1 MKFRIFSHKQNLYTN
16 SPFWPCNQRTW
27 SDWAISPDGR
37 IIELI
42 LEGRANNEEFS
53 ESVGYQDHDPRNFSI
68 EPWTGYFDIKGRKIY
83 RGDILIA
90 KNDPLYKQEVIWKDG
105 SFICKSLSNPDD
117 QMLLD
122 MDVKV
127 WKRVEISGNIHGVDF
142 EDS

>member
-1 MKFRIFSHKQNLYTN
+1 MTIRIFSKKHNLYTN
-16 SPFWPCNQRTW
+16 SPFWPSNQRTT
-27 SDWAISPDGR
+27 SEFALNCNGKV
-37 IIELI
+37 
-42 LEGRANNEEFS
+42 LEIVNGGEEGVLERDSRDFI
-53 ESVGYQDHDPRNFSI
+53 I

-83 RGDILIA
+83 RGDILTA
-90 KNDPLYKQEVIWKDG
+90 KNDPLYRQEVIWKDG